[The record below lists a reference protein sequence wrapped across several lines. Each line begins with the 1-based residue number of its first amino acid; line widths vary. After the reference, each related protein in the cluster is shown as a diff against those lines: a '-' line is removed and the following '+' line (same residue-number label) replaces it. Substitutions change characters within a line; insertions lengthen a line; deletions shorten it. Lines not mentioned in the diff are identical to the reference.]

1 MFQLKNTCKGW
12 AGMQAAIKK
21 KKTVYHTIQIKI
33 EGKPGN
39 YYELVQALSVNDPKL
54 TPMEIEG
61 IKNFNKNDKE
71 NYRTPSGEVAWN
83 ALNIFI
89 RQRLMKFPETGRSDS
104 DAYERIY
111 FSEYNIY
118 IDDEKIGEIKHKK
131 SVSFD
136 LEYGEHTIYFNLQGK
151 MQSKYKSIKKT
162 FVLSSE
168 KPTVNIKC
176 RIWGYGLLF
185 TSLFITNNH
194 IIVTID

>member
-1 MFQLKNTCKGW
+1 MNEKQTGKVN
-12 AGMQAAIKK
+12 
-21 KKTVYHTIQIKI
+21 I
-33 EGKPGN
+33 ERTFS
-39 YYELVQALSVNDPKL
+39 YENLAMP
-54 TPMEIEG
+54 
-61 IKNFNKNDKE
+61 F
-71 NYRTPSGEVAWN
+71 
-83 ALNIFI
+83 
-89 RQRLMKFPETGRSDS
+89 
-104 DAYERIY
+104 
-111 FSEYNIY
+111 NIY

-185 TSLFITNNH
+185 TSLFITENH
-194 IIVTID
+194 IIVNID